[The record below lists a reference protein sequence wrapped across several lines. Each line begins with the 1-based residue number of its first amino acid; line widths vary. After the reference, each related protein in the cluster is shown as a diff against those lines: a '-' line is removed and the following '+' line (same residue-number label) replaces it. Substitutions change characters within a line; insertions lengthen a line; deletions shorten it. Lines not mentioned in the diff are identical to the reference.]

1 MLMKEAQ
8 KEVDNRWSLYKQMS
22 EMDYS
27 LEEEAAQTGLQNSSE
42 NQKMGLSKKSAPF
55 CFIGIFSRD

>member
-27 LEEEAAQTGLQNSSE
+27 LEEEAA
-42 NQKMGLSKKSAPF
+42 
-55 CFIGIFSRD
+55 

>member
-1 MLMKEAQ
+1 LLNSNEERAEMLMKEAQ

-27 LEEEAAQTGLQNSSE
+27 LEEEVA
-42 NQKMGLSKKSAPF
+42 
-55 CFIGIFSRD
+55 